1 MIVAAACI
9 RRLRKGMVIN
19 MNENEYGNNGQ
30 YGSLKEHIP
39 EGLMEHLPEGVKDR
53 IEDAIYEADQKLSN
67 PYERVEPDIPKIQM
81 NTKIAISATVI
92 GFGGVLVFAKINP
105 IIAVLCFGIM
115 ALIFG
120 IGIVADKNFS
130 FRKNAMSILVLLIG
144 VYMVLIAGY
153 LLVSKYNP
161 SLPELEG
168 KFLNTVAG
176 IGLIILGAFVLILYE
191 LELHYLKNACSERV
205 QAVCVYIKEKKEYQE
220 KRRRTVYAPVF
231 EFQFFG
237 NTYCVAENYG
247 NRFVPTVGDRYELFV
262 NPNNLK
268 EFYRKG
274 TDSRVRI
281 WIFSIVFILFGI
293 WVFFF
298 N

>member
-1 MIVAAACI
+1 
-9 RRLRKGMVIN
+9 

-30 YGSLKEHIP
+30 YGSLGEHIP

-53 IEDAIYEADQKLSN
+53 IEDVIAEADQKIRN
-67 PYERVEPDIPKIQM
+67 PYERVEPDIPKIKM
-81 NTKIAISATVI
+81 NTKITIAASVI
-92 GFGGVLVFAKINP
+92 GFGGTIVFAKINP
-105 IIAVLCFGIM
+105 VIAVLCFGIM
-115 ALIFG
+115 AVVFG

-168 KFLNTVAG
+168 KFLSTVAG

-247 NRFVPTVGDRYELFV
+247 NRFVPTIGDRHRLSSGCLLYINE
-262 NPNNLK
+262 
-268 EFYRKG
+268 
-274 TDSRVRI
+274 
-281 WIFSIVFILFGI
+281 
-293 WVFFF
+293 
-298 N
+298 